1 MRKSTFDA
9 GVYNG
14 HHETEI
20 MDYVTHLFIPLHSLG
35 VRAIFFDR
43 AFSFRYN
50 RSIVECLGLQ
60 VFNLL
65 FGVVVMKKQV
75 VVWFLAVALLFL
87 AGCENKELIQCQQDN
102 IALKTKIEQNH
113 ESSVEM
119 ITQLVTKASQDQDKI
134 AKIAEQ
140 LEVQKAK
147 SQKISQESN
156 DKSNRI
162 GKLKLQVVELNM
174 QLEAAQEKKVGLE
187 PPVVTEKAPEAVAD
201 AKLQLCSKCGQIK
214 GTDKCCLEGAVKCSS
229 CSLVKGSP
237 ACCKNLDF
245 SKGAVILCGGCGQ
258 VKGSEACCAK
268 DAQKCSKCGLAK
280 GSPGCCKITI

>member
-1 MRKSTFDA
+1 LRKSTFDA

-20 MDYVTHLFIPLHSLG
+20 MDYVTHLFIPLHSPG

-43 AFSFRYN
+43 AFSFRYK

-174 QLEAAQEKKVGLE
+174 QLAKIAEQLEVQKAKSQKISQESNDKSNRIGKLKLQVVELNMQLEAAQEKKVGLE
-187 PPVVTEKAPEAVAD
+187 PPVE
-201 AKLQLCSKCGQIK
+201 
-214 GTDKCCLEGAVKCSS
+214 
-229 CSLVKGSP
+229 
-237 ACCKNLDF
+237 
-245 SKGAVILCGGCGQ
+245 
-258 VKGSEACCAK
+258 
-268 DAQKCSKCGLAK
+268 
-280 GSPGCCKITI
+280 